1 VKPAAQF
8 SGNVKESVWLP
19 DARVAKA
26 WLEYTRIGETADTTP
41 PPAPTNVKAAAKDG
55 AVELTWDAE
64 ADFESGLQAFIIQR
78 DGKDLAQHP
87 EKPTN
92 RFGRPLF
99 QSMSYGDTPVAPL
112 PEFKFTD
119 TTAKPS
125 EKHRYSV
132 IAVNSVG
139 LKSKPTPAR

>member
-1 VKPAAQF
+1 M
-8 SGNVKESVWLP
+8 KEAVWLP

-26 WLEYTRIGETADTTP
+26 WLEYVRIGETADTTP
-41 PPAPTNVKAAAKDG
+41 PPAPTNVRAMAKDG

-78 DGKDLAQHP
+78 DGKDLAQYP

-99 QSMSYGDTPVAPL
+99 QGMSYGDTPVAPL
-112 PEFKFTD
+112 LDFRFTD
-119 TTAKPS
+119 TTAAPG

-139 LKSKPTPAR
+139 LKSKPAPAR